1 MLGCIILGEK
11 NAFPVDFDAGK
22 TIGQLKQ
29 IIKSQAGL
37 DSLPHKLK
45 LWKVSIIESKKYEI
59 NEGVDIKE
67 KFGGEKLDN
76 DLNTIG
82 DHFKEQPP
90 SRHIPSRDPLP
101 LNNIFIVSSLPCK
114 GNLAPYESTN

>member
-90 SRHIPSRDPLP
+90 SRHIHIIVEQPPPATLP
-101 LNNIFIVSSLPCK
+101 QGTVSAVKLLKCWF
-114 GNLAPYESTN
+114 